1 MTNPTVDMLRA
12 RLDARR
18 TRFLKWLS
26 ENPDVWLEFVNLSFT
41 AINNGRKHYSAWLIV
56 ARIRCE
62 REIRSSDGDYKI
74 SNERTGWLARY
85 FHYKYPQYNGF
96 YKTRPMKEE
105 RLLTE
110 LRSRSNVVPLHMNS
124 SKG

>member
-56 ARIRCE
+56 ARITS
-62 REIRSSDGDYKI
+62 IRSI
-74 SNERTGWLARY
+74 TGS
-85 FHYKYPQYNGF
+85 
-96 YKTRPMKEE
+96 TRHA
-105 RLLTE
+105 L
-110 LRSRSNVVPLHMNS
+110 
-124 SKG
+124 